1 VSASWA
7 WRWRR
12 RFTTLPGAG
21 CRSFQRLLIDQPTMT
36 GVLADMAVEYE
47 AAVALTMRVARAFDA
62 AEDLIAHLPK
72 QVPSGWR

>member
-1 VSASWA
+1 
-7 WRWRR
+7 
-12 RFTTLPGAG
+12 
-21 CRSFQRLLIDQPTMT
+21 MT